1 MKNFSKVM
9 YSMALVF
16 LFIQVGHSQIE
27 SNYIGE
33 YAVLSG
39 SPAETI
45 KIYDNKVE
53 AFINDALVEKFFFY
67 SKENE
72 LYLLE
77 MVKPDVEEI
86 DITIQKDRKIM
97 KVGLTTQA
105 DNSLKLSLFLPN
117 GSNQEMI
124 LERK

>member
-1 MKNFSKVM
+1 
-9 YSMALVF
+9 
-16 LFIQVGHSQIE
+16 
-27 SNYIGE
+27 
-33 YAVLSG
+33 
-39 SPAETI
+39 
-45 KIYDNKVE
+45 
-53 AFINDALVEKFFFY
+53 
-67 SKENE
+67 
-72 LYLLE
+72 

-105 DNSLKLSLFLPN
+105 DNSLKLNLFLPN